1 MSPPKTSWRKRRK
14 FILGKVVRYSF
25 TFSYI
30 LHSDTTSKMQ
40 ILLSKRFF
48 DACRCVNKSQ
58 IIVSFVCTSQSKSR
72 PPPQPGK
79 RQGLGQK
86 NSIKCPQGKCFH
98 SNVLAFPRLP
108 EKTYSEVP
116 IFIWWKCFKPVWF
129 SFFYW
134 LIWMIIIWNKGK
146 YKSSWFQKF

>member
-58 IIVSFVCTSQSKSR
+58 IIVSFVCTSQSKS
-72 PPPQPGK
+72 PPPPTREKAGTWTKELDKMSPGK
-79 RQGLGQK
+79 M
-86 NSIKCPQGKCFH
+86 
-98 SNVLAFPRLP
+98 
-108 EKTYSEVP
+108 
-116 IFIWWKCFKPVWF
+116 F
-129 SFFYW
+129 SFQCPRFSPPPSENIFW
-134 LIWMIIIWNKGK
+134 GSNFHLVKM
-146 YKSSWFQKF
+146 FQAGLVFIFLLTHMNDHNLKQREI